1 MDVLTCEIH
10 KALTL
15 TCFTIV
21 LLLLYNKED
30 TPYMQSFILSKGL
43 PLQLFP
49 NLLSERVSL
58 NVVTVMGAEN

>member
-1 MDVLTCEIH
+1 MDLLNCEIY

-15 TCFTIV
+15 TCFTIDSF
-21 LLLLYNKED
+21 LLYREED
-30 TPYMQSFILSKGL
+30 TAYMQSFILSKGL

-58 NVVTVMGAEN
+58 NIVTVMGAEN